1 MSFDGF
7 LNHSCDIYHMVR
19 TDKSPG
25 YALPA
30 SPSFSYSEAPDVAAV
45 PCHFGTK
52 GGAMTVKRTEPQT
65 KLEARIKLA
74 LPVGTDVRV
83 NDKIVDCDTCYE
95 YTAEIPQN
103 IRGHHITV
111 FVCRTEQQEP
121 L

>member
-1 MSFDGF
+1 MSFNGL

-25 YALPA
+25 YGLPS
-30 SPSFSYSEAPDVAAV
+30 SPSFSYPEAPDIAAV

-52 GGAMTVKRTEPQT
+52 GGAMAVIRNEQAM
-65 KLEARIKLA
+65 LEARIKLA
-74 LPVGTDVRV
+74 LPAGTDIRV
-83 NDKIVDCDTCYE
+83 NDKIVDCDTRYE
-95 YTAEIPQN
+95 YTAEIPRN

-111 FVCRTEQQEP
+111 FVCRTAQQEP